1 MQSFERYNPIAVLLY
16 FAAVIVPAMTGMNPV
31 MLIIS
36 LFGSVLYFAVIEKK
50 RDMKAHLFFFL
61 MFIVLAFINPFFYHN
76 GKTVLFVVND
86 TLITLEALVYGIFAS
101 AMISSVLYW
110 SRSFSLIMTE
120 DKLLYVFGKLSP
132 KFALVLSMA
141 IRYIPLM
148 ARQTKKVEAAQR
160 AMGIYKE
167 ENIADTIKGK
177 ARIFSIM
184 TTWALENGIIT
195 ADSMAA
201 RGYGDGRRTNYSD
214 IRFGKKDALL
224 CVLILLPLSAV
235 TALSAAGAVSFVY
248 YPAFSE
254 IPHDAAAAVCYAAY
268 LFMALLPTVA
278 ELTERIK
285 WKYLI
290 SKI

>member
-1 MQSFERYNPIAVLLY
+1 MLLY
-16 FAAVIVPAMTGMNPV
+16 FAAAIVPAMSGMNPV
-31 MLIIS
+31 MLMIS
-36 LFGSVLYFAVIEKK
+36 LFGSVLFFLVIEKA
-50 RDMKAHLFFFL
+50 RDIKAHIFFL
-61 MFIVLAFINPFFYHN
+61 FMFLILAFINPFFYHN

-148 ARQTKKVEAAQR
+148 ARQTKKTKAAQK
-160 AMGIYKE
+160 AMGLYRE

-195 ADSMAA
+195 VDSMTA

-214 IRFGKKDALL
+214 IRFGKNDALL
-224 CVLILLPLSAV
+224 CLLTLAPLSAV
-235 TALSAAGAVSFVY
+235 ITLSALGAVSFNY

-254 IPHDAAAAVCYAAY
+254 IPLDMPAVICYCSY
-268 LFMALLPTVA
+268 LFIALLPTAA